1 MNSLLIGPADNVST
15 YYNCWFLQ
23 SVGLSHRNDWTFV
36 PITELLPFRHGQ
48 QRNIR
53 CSHCRSGI
61 NITQPFLQLHI
72 INKMTPAGLMLLRV
86 APLLTSTSH
95 LTYTISEDL
104 YLRPFGSLR
113 PDLRSEANRL
123 IPAYRDRWFPRSLVV
138 IFTLY
143 PLGIAAA
150 VANLVVEGSRLDIS
164 GTSGTN
170 HRIAGYLYAAGAFF
184 AALHF
189 AFGPRDLS
197 ILKRISEKDKDNEA
211 AMADWVRMNLVRGLI
226 ADLPS
231 WVCYFAGFML
241 AVS

>member
-1 MNSLLIGPADNVST
+1 M
-15 YYNCWFLQ
+15 
-23 SVGLSHRNDWTFV
+23 
-36 PITELLPFRHGQ
+36 
-48 QRNIR
+48 
-53 CSHCRSGI
+53 
-61 NITQPFLQLHI
+61 
-72 INKMTPAGLMLLRV
+72 
-86 APLLTSTSH
+86 
-95 LTYTISEDL
+95 
-104 YLRPFGSLR
+104 
-113 PDLRSEANRL
+113 
-123 IPAYRDRWFPRSLVV
+123 

-241 AVS
+241 AVSWICFTSRLYGYVGESASREITLKRMLTIVLLRVWVDGT